1 MNAPLT
7 DPLDFDKAPAE
18 TRVVVAMS
26 GGVDSSVTAALLV
39 EQGFDV
45 VGVTLQLYDQGE
57 AIAAIRLR
65 IDAAER
71 DLDIG
76 ANNLTY
82 MDDLVDR
89 IGNDVE
95 VES

>member
-1 MNAPLT
+1 MPQRSGFGSWLKKRWWV
-7 DPLDFDKAPAE
+7 PVL
-18 TRVVVAMS
+18 VA
-26 GGVDSSVTAALLV
+26 VA
-39 EQGFDV
+39 
-45 VGVTLQLYDQGE
+45 VGLAVSDDDDQGE

-71 DLDIG
+71 DLDVG

-95 VES
+95 VEP